1 MQTIRWTETHDYL
14 QLVMKRELETL
25 RQLLDNLH
33 LEEQFILKGEKKY
46 WFSMLEERTHL
57 KKQLDLLHQDKH
69 YVTKK
74 LETLTQQANAA
85 LESLLPAQDTNSWE
99 ILSMRDQMHTLLER
113 MNLQKSRNEMLT
125 NLVPQQVHKEKKK
138 ISIATLPEERYKL
151 GDE

>member
-14 QLVMKRELETL
+14 QLVMKRELETM

-46 WFSMLEERTHL
+46 WFSMMEERSYL
-57 KKQLDLLHQDKH
+57 KKQLQTLNQDKD

-74 LETLTQQANAA
+74 LESLTEQSNVT
-85 LESLLPAQDTNSWE
+85 LESLLPTQDTNSWE

-113 MNLQKSRNEMLT
+113 MNLQKSRNEMLV
-125 NLVPQQVHKEKKK
+125 NLIPQQAPKEKKK
-138 ISIATLPEERYKL
+138 IGIATLSEEEYKQ